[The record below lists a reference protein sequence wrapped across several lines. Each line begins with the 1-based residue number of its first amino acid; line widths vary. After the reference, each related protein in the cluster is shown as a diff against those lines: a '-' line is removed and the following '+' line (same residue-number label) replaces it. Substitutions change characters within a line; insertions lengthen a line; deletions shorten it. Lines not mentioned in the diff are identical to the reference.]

1 MLGCRHPYTI
11 FAVYIFYIAFEIR
24 NIHLLP
30 KVAAGGAVDQ
40 VDSFARDRVKS
51 EVKIDLELSLHG
63 GDGLV
68 NIGRGDNWKIKKKYE

>member
-1 MLGCRHPYTI
+1 MDFPRSLIYNHPDLY
-11 FAVYIFYIAFEIR
+11 
-24 NIHLLP
+24 LLP

-68 NIGRGDNWKIKKKYE
+68 NVG

>member
-11 FAVYIFYIAFEIR
+11 FTVYIFYILFKIR

-40 VDSFARDRVKS
+40 VDRVARNRVES
-51 EVKIDLELSLHG
+51 EVKVDLELSLHG

-68 NIGRGDNWKIKKKYE
+68 NIG

>member
-11 FAVYIFYIAFEIR
+11 YTVYNLYFLQDHK
-24 NIHLLP
+24 HLLP

-40 VDSFARDRVKS
+40 VDCVARNRVES
-51 EVKIDLELSLHG
+51 EVEVDLELSLHG

-68 NIGRGDNWKIKKKYE
+68 NVG

>member
-1 MLGCRHPYTI
+1 M
-11 FAVYIFYIAFEIR
+11 YIFYILFKIR

-40 VDSFARDRVKS
+40 VDRVARNRVES
-51 EVKIDLELSLHG
+51 EVKVDLELSLHG

-68 NIGRGDNWKIKKKYE
+68 NVG